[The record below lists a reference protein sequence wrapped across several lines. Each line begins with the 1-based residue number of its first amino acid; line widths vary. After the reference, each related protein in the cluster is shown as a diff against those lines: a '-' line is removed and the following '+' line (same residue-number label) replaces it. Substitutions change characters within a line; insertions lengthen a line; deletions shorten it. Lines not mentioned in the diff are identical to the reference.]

1 MIFLNA
7 NQLKLELQAE
17 TLFCTSH
24 AAPRASSTIFFASL
38 TAQKTL
44 SFARKVNI
52 HITAMIVHRM
62 LVNMRFGDGKVEV
75 ALMRKHSR
83 SRSSF
88 CAIYLKAFQSVFN
101 FLFKYVLQWSS
112 Q

>member
-75 ALMRKHSR
+75 ALMRKTFSITKFFLR
-83 SRSSF
+83 NIFKSF
-88 CAIYLKAFQSVFN
+88 SKCFQ
-101 FLFKYVLQWSS
+101 FLV
-112 Q
+112 